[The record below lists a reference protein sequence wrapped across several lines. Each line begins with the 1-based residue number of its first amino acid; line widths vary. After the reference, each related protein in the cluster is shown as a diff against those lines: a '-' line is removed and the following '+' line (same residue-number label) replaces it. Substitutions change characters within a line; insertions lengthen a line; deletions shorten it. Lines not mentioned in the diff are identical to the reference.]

1 MAMQKDPVC
10 GMTVDDQ
17 KSASKSQFQG
27 TTYFFCSE
35 ECKRKFDQ
43 QPELYAG
50 KSDTAT
56 GSGRRS

>member
-10 GMTVDDQ
+10 GMNVDDQ

-27 TTYFFCSE
+27 TTYYFCSE
-35 ECKRKFDQ
+35 ECKRKFEQ

-50 KSDTAT
+50 KSDRAMGG
-56 GSGRRS
+56 GSQD